1 MMCGMNKRI
10 LVIAVAAALAALSLA
25 SSAVAAVPGNLFGGG
40 LVRAEV
46 LIQAGGQHDYRVDRG
61 RVTAFTPGSL
71 TLLERDGT
79 VVTVPVAPGAQPTL
93 QRGVFVQTLRDGNA
107 PASRVDVGAGARI
120 APFEITGPGLIRAE
134 LLLIVNGVSH
144 DYRVDRGTVSS
155 VANRTLTLAEA
166 DGTTVS
172 IPIAAGARI
181 RLNGVRVPLRMLKRG
196 YAAETIR
203 DGGGPA
209 QIVDASRR

>member
-1 MMCGMNKRI
+1 MMYGMNTR
-10 LVIAVAAALAALSLA
+10 LLGTGFAALAAALAFAA
-25 SSAVAAVPGNLFGGG
+25 SAVAVPGNLFGGG

-71 TLLERDGT
+71 TLRERDGT
-79 VVTVPVAPGAQPTL
+79 VVTVPVAAGAQPTL
-93 QRGVFVQTLRDGNA
+93 QRGVFVQTLRDGDA
-107 PASRVDVGAGARI
+107 PASRVDVGAPARV

-144 DYRVDRGTVSS
+144 DYRVDRGTVVS
-155 VANRTLTLAEA
+155 VAARTVILAEP

-172 IPIAAGARI
+172 IPVAPSARI

-196 YAAETIR
+196 FAAETIR
-203 DGGGPA
+203 DGGAPA

>member
-1 MMCGMNKRI
+1 MMYGMNKRLLAI
-10 LVIAVAAALAALSLA
+10 GLATAASALALAAPAVAA
-25 SSAVAAVPGNLFGGG
+25 PGNLFGAG

-61 RVTAFTPGSL
+61 RVTAFTPASL
-71 TLLERDGT
+71 TMRERDGT
-79 VVTVPVAPGAQPTL
+79 VVTVPVAAGALPAL

-107 PASRVDVGAGARI
+107 PASRVDVGAPARV
-120 APFEITGPGLIRAE
+120 APFEITGPGLVRAE
-134 LLLIVNGVSH
+134 LLLIVNGLSH
-144 DYRVDRGTVSS
+144 DYRVDRGTVLS
-155 VANRTLTLAEA
+155 VAARTLTLAEA

-172 IPIAAGARI
+172 IPVAADARI
-181 RLNGVRVPLRMLKRG
+181 RLNGVRVPLRMIKHG
-196 YAAETIR
+196 FAAETIR